1 MKKSFTRTVPSLAAF
16 LTAVLCTMSMYASA
30 QTTYYVSPSGN
41 NSNNGLTPATAKQSL
56 PAATAVAVDGDIIQL
71 ANGNYTLTATLNLNH
86 SLTITGESE
95 AGVIINTTATP
106 SGAWAINP
114 NKSNTTLSNFTVLPN
129 SASGGF
135 PIHVGAS
142 TGNPLPILD
151 NISLS
156 HITING
162 AKKTAFDFNG
172 VNNLTVSY
180 LTAKNASN
188 GNGIQFSGCWNVTA
202 DHLTTSGNAW
212 GGVAVY
218 VSKPY
223 PGGVGR
229 GSNNIVIDASNSSI
243 SEATGI
249 YNQDESGFINTN
261 TTVIG
266 YDYLVQ
272 NSNVVGYGFYYPTKT
287 IALAAAAALTGP
299 SASVVK
305 QISTGALIV
314 GGSMSI
320 QTAVNAATANSTV
333 SIEPGIYHEDVT
345 INKTIRLQ
353 GAGMAAS
360 TISGVVTGGSA
371 TLQIGANGVAV
382 DGFTITRDGNAVA
395 TWNDQLN
402 LIGIAIQTVGNAE
415 ISNCNFVGNRT
426 GIDIN
431 NSNGNYIHNNIIS
444 DNRTGLIFRNTT
456 DHTIVTEN
464 IITNNWTMGI
474 LFLDAS
480 GGTNKPVQS
489 AANSSFNNNNI
500 SGNWYGQIVE
510 RQSGSS
516 LPVPGTTNLKNFT
529 CNWYG
534 SVKPVISN
542 SNSTEP
548 GYDVQI
554 PVAYGGTAVA
564 PGGQPDILGSA
575 SANIVYQPYL
585 VNGTDADP
593 VKNGFQPLANSCQSP
608 LSGVQLTG
616 STAVSCFGNHTGTAT
631 ISFANGI
638 GTVTYSLDGATAVAA
653 GTSPFT
659 VNQLSAGPH
668 TILVSDEA
676 GFQSTLQFTI
686 TGPSAAL
693 NAAFTFTPIQCN
705 GGMSNQ
711 QVTITGGTAPYTMTN
726 QGGGAFIIGAQEGVT
741 YGGTTP
747 NTYAA
752 NYVYTVKDANG
763 CTYTFNANIT
773 QPDPITV
780 DYHAT
785 PILCNGGLSQESITI
800 HGGTAP
806 YTVTNQGGGA
816 LVIGAQ
822 QGVTYTGNT
831 YAANYVYTVKD
842 ANGCTYTFTSTISQP
857 APLIV
862 KAVATDITCNGTST
876 VTVTATGGKAPY
888 SGTGTFQVTAGTYTY
903 TVIDANGCT
912 SAVQVTPVVIPD
924 TEKPSVQAPSA
935 YSVSNTPGQCGA
947 IINSI
952 GTPVVSDNCNGPLTI
967 TNDHP
972 SSLYPIGTTIVTWK
986 VTDQSGNVNDTAT
999 QKITVY
1005 DFEMPEVVSL
1015 PAAQTFCVNGTGN
1028 YTIPALQATDN
1039 CPSVTVSYTITG
1051 ATNRDGNSNDASGL
1065 FNPGVSTIQ
1074 WTVKDAAGNTIS
1086 RTTTVTVNTIPA
1098 TTITASTPDAFCNA
1112 VTLTAANTGAG
1123 AVYNWSNGSSSQSI
1137 SLGQA
1142 NADGPYSVTVTVNGC
1157 TSAPAVYTFQKQS
1170 LVSSYTILA
1179 YKEVELGENNQ
1190 VNSGSV
1196 GVISVNG
1203 EASFKRNSSV
1213 SSPGSFVKAR
1223 KIERNGSNIVISNP
1237 IYAPAAGIQLPV
1249 MMVNNNYT
1257 NGLPN
1262 KEVAANSVSTVNG
1275 NFRNLVLK
1283 KGSRTTVTGSVF
1295 GTIRV
1300 EQGAQ
1305 VTFTSNTINVDRL
1318 EVVKGPK
1325 NGYSYIRFSGD
1336 TKVLV
1341 SGSVSVGSQVYINPD
1356 NYKVTFYMGDKK
1368 PDDEKF
1374 TVKGGDTKIT
1384 ANVYMPN
1391 GKLKVTGGY
1400 SYGDGDDD
1408 DERCYGQGNSYVNMT
1423 GLFIAEEVEGNGK
1436 NVIWNSFDCGS
1447 APVPVLNSINV
1458 ITQSITDEKSSAAEA
1473 EALKV
1478 TVMPNPSTSYFTLKL
1493 ESRYNTPV
1501 NMRVTDQLGRV
1512 VDSKSGIGAN
1522 STLQV
1527 GHDYAAGT
1535 YYAEI
1540 IQGGTRRTLQLI
1552 KLGK

>member
-1 MKKSFTRTVPSLAAF
+1 MKKNFTRTVQSLAAF
-16 LTAVLCTMSMYASA
+16 FTAVLCTSSMYASA
-30 QTTYYVSPSGN
+30 QTTYYVSPAGN

-71 ANGNYTLTATLNLNH
+71 ANGTYTLTATLNLNH

-95 AGVIINTTATP
+95 AGVIINATGTP

-114 NKSNTTLSNFTVLPN
+114 NKSNTSLSNFTLQPN
-129 SASGGF
+129 GATGGF
-135 PIHVGAS
+135 PIHVGAN
-142 TGNPLPILD
+142 TGNPLPVLD

-162 AKKTAFDFNG
+162 AKKTAFDCNG
-172 VNNLTVSY
+172 VNNLNISY
-180 LTAKNASN
+180 LTATNTTG

-202 DHLTTSGNAW
+202 DHLTTSGNNW
-212 GGVAVY
+212 GGVAIY

-229 GSNNIVIDASNSSI
+229 GSDNILIDATSSSI

-249 YNQDESGFINTN
+249 YSQDESGFVNTH
-261 TTVIG
+261 TTVTG

-272 NSNVVGYGFYYPTKT
+272 NSNVAGYSFYYATKT

-305 QISTGALIV
+305 QISTGTLIV
-314 GGSMSI
+314 GGSMKI
-320 QTAVNAATANSTV
+320 QTAVNAAVANSTV
-333 SIEPGIYHEDVT
+333 SIEPGVYHEDVT

-353 GAGMAAS
+353 GAGMAAT
-360 TISGVVTGGSA
+360 TISGVVSGGSA
-371 TLQIGANGVAV
+371 TIQIGANGVVV
-382 DGFTITRDGNAVA
+382 DGFTITRDGNTVA
-395 TWNDQLN
+395 TWNDPLN
-402 LIGIAIQTVGNAE
+402 LIGIAIQTAGNAE

-444 DNRTGLIFRNTT
+444 DNRTGLIFRNKT
-456 DHTIVTEN
+456 DQTRVTEN
-464 IITNNWTMGI
+464 TITNNWTMGI

-480 GGTNKPVQS
+480 GGTNNPVQS
-489 AANSSFNNNNI
+489 AANSSFSNNNI

-510 RQSGSS
+510 RQSGGS
-516 LPVPGTTNLKNFT
+516 LPAPGTTNLKNFT

-534 SVKPVISN
+534 SLHPVISSNN
-542 SNSTEP
+542 SAEP
-548 GYDVQI
+548 GYSAQI

-575 SANIVYQPYL
+575 SSNIVYQPYL

-593 VKNGFQPLANSCQSP
+593 VKNGFQPVANSCQSP
-608 LSGVQLTG
+608 LSAVQLTV
-616 STAVSCFGNHTGTAT
+616 STDVSCYGVNNGTAT
-631 ISFANGI
+631 ISYNNGI
-638 GTVTYSLDGATAVAA
+638 GNVTYSIDGAIAVAA
-653 GTSPFT
+653 GVSPFT
-659 VNQLSAGPH
+659 ISQLAPGLH
-668 TILVSDEA
+668 TVLVKDEA
-676 GFQSTLQFTI
+676 GFQSALQVN
-686 TGPSAAL
+686 TGTPSAAL
-693 NAAFTFTPIQCN
+693 NAVFTFTPIQCN

-711 QVTITGGTAPYTMTN
+711 QVTISGGTAPYTMTN
-726 QGGGAFIIGAQEGVT
+726 QGGGVFISGAQEGIT
-741 YGGTTP
+741 YGGTDP

-752 NYVYTVKDANG
+752 NYVYTVTDAKG
-763 CTYTFNANIT
+763 CTYNFNANIT

-816 LVIGAQ
+816 LVMGAQ

-842 ANGCTYTFTSTISQP
+842 ANGCTYTFTSNISQP
-857 APLIV
+857 APLTLQ
-862 KAVATDITCNGTST
+862 ANATDITCNGTST
-876 VTVTATGGKAPY
+876 IIITATGGKAPY
-888 SGTGTFQVTAGTYTY
+888 TGTGTFQVTAGTYTY
-903 TVIDANGCT
+903 TVTDANGCT
-912 SAVQVTPVVIPD
+912 SSVQVTPVVIPD
-924 TEKPSVQAPSA
+924 TEKPSVHAPMA

-947 IINSI
+947 VISSI

-972 SSLYPIGTTIVTWK
+972 SSFYPIGTTIVTWK

-1005 DFEMPEVVSL
+1005 DFELPVVVSL

-1051 ATNRDGNSNDASGL
+1051 ATNRSGSGNDASGL

-1074 WTVKDAAGNTIS
+1074 WTIKDAAGNTIN
-1086 RTTTVTVNTIPA
+1086 RTTAVTVNTLPA
-1098 TTITASTPDAFCNA
+1098 TTITSSTPDAFCNT
-1112 VTLTAANTGAG
+1112 VTLTAANAGAG

-1137 SLGQA
+1137 SLGQV

-1157 TSAPAVYTFQKQS
+1157 TSAPAVYSFQKQS

-1179 YKEVELGENNQ
+1179 YKEVELGENNK
-1190 VNSGSV
+1190 VNGGSV
-1196 GVISVNG
+1196 GVMSANG
-1203 EASFKRNSSV
+1203 EAGFKRNSSV

-1223 KIERNGSNIVISNP
+1223 KIDRNGYNIVISNP
-1237 IYAPAAGIQLPV
+1237 VYAAASGIALPAMLL
-1249 MMVNNNYT
+1249 NSSNT

-1262 KEVAANSVSTVNG
+1262 KDVAANSVNTVNG
-1275 NFRNLVLK
+1275 NYRNLVLR

-1305 VTFTSNTINVDRL
+1305 VTFTSSTINIDKL

-1325 NGYSYIRFSGD
+1325 NGYSYLRFNGD

-1341 SGSVSVGSQVYINPD
+1341 SGSVSIGSQVYINPD

-1374 TVKGGDTKIT
+1374 TVKGGDTKVT
-1384 ANVYMPN
+1384 ANIYMPN

-1436 NVIWNSFDCGS
+1436 NVIWNSFECGT

-1458 ITQSITDEKSSAAEA
+1458 ITQSITDEKSATAETDA
-1473 EALKV
+1473 FKV
-1478 TVMPNPSTSYFTLKL
+1478 TVLPNPSTGYFTLKL
-1493 ESRYNTPV
+1493 ESRNNTPV
-1501 NMRVTDQLGRV
+1501 NMRVTDQMGRV
-1512 VDSKSGIGAN
+1512 VDSKTGMGAN
-1522 STLQV
+1522 STVRV
-1527 GHDYAAGT
+1527 GQDYAAGI
-1535 YYAEI
+1535 YFAEM
-1540 IQGGTRRTLQLI
+1540 IQGNTRRTLQLI
-1552 KLGK
+1552 KLGN